1 MFLLGFFFPL
11 LWLYAYAT
19 YAPCMNSSSTPKSFR
34 TKLKA
39 CLVMGVAFILLLIAW
54 FVVATVA
61 KQTGASWIDR
71 FYGSISRLLA

>member
-1 MFLLGFFFPL
+1 MSLTFARLSCLHSGL
-11 LWLYAYAT
+11 E
-19 YAPCMNSSSTPKSFR
+19 
-34 TKLKA
+34 LKA